1 MIDQLRSVLPQNCN
15 CIHLG
20 YHWGLVPCINPRK
33 NGVQSTGPLV
43 ETLGNEH
50 GSGNPTHVWLV
61 VWTPLKNISQL
72 GWLFPIYGKIKDV
85 PNHQPDV
92 KTTVLFI
99 WKYDEHDFPGVMF
112 QSAMIFQVVES
123 VTHLYDLL
131 KTYGCDQSARCR
143 KTTNH
148 QPASFNPCQSW
159 HYLHGFIWK

>member
-1 MIDQLRSVLPQNCN
+1 MIDQLRSVSPPNCN

-43 ETLGNEH
+43 ETLRNDH
-50 GSGNPTHVWLV
+50 GSGNPTH
-61 VWTPLKNISQL
+61 
-72 GWLFPIYGKIKDV
+72 
-85 PNHQPDV
+85 V

-112 QSAMIFQVVES
+112 QSAMNFQVVES

-148 QPASFNPCQSW
+148 QPASFSPCQSW
-159 HYLHGFIWK
+159 HYLHGFI